1 MDNDLMLKYIE
12 NEYEN
17 EFLDFKLK
25 PYNWQ
30 SQNAKSDFLT
40 DVISLANSSSE
51 VDKYIILGVKV
62 KNNGTRE
69 IKGINSNDLVD
80 SAEYQQEVQST
91 QMPTTSM
98 T

>member
-17 EFLDFKLK
+17 ELLDFKLK
-25 PYNWQ
+25 PYNWKSQ
-30 SQNAKSDFLT
+30 SAKSEFLT

-51 VDKYIILGVKV
+51 GDKYIILGVKV
-62 KNNGTRE
+62 KSNGTSE

-80 SAEYQQEVQST
+80 SAEYNNL
-91 QMPTTSM
+91 
-98 T
+98 